1 MLHKKI
7 NLLLLVMLVFS
18 IVSVVSALE
27 KEKMKVENF
36 TLKDYNNKNV
46 SLADFKESNA
56 VVVMFISTR
65 CPVSNAYNSRMV
77 ELHKTYSN
85 KGVTFLA
92 INSNKEEGVE
102 EIKKHAKENDF
113 NFHVLKD
120 DKNKLADK
128 FAASVTPEAYVLNST
143 NNVLY
148 HGRIDDSRRENDV
161 ESHDLK
167 NALDEILDGKAVNN
181 NKTKALGCS
190 IKRVAK

>member
-161 ESHDLK
+161 EQRMETAS
-167 NALDEILDGKAVNN
+167 
-181 NKTKALGCS
+181 
-190 IKRVAK
+190 